1 MSLTPA
7 ETEILDKIEK
17 EGHDALA
24 ELHGCARCALMA
36 VADHIDVADKESI
49 DTALRAGITLS
60 GGIAGTRHHC
70 GALIGGIMAIGIAG
84 ISDSPRV
91 ANNEQKA
98 TATKAARAFYR
109 RFEREMGN
117 VYCRDLRE
125 IGLGRQFDTDD
136 PDEVE
141 KYKAAGGVEMCC
153 NLVGKGARM
162 AAETIL
168 EMRRE
173 SA

>member
-1 MSLTPA
+1 MTFTAA
-7 ETEILDKIEK
+7 ENEILDRIEK
-17 EGHDALA
+17 EGLEALP

-36 VADHIDVADKESI
+36 IADHVDLADRESI

-70 GALIGGIMAIGIAG
+70 GALLGGIMAIGIAG
-84 ISDSPRV
+84 MTDNPRV
-91 ANNEQKA
+91 ASNEQKA
-98 TATKAARAFYR
+98 TVTRAARDFYR

-136 PDEVE
+136 PDEVV
-141 KYKAAGGVEMCC
+141 KYKEAGGVEMCS

-168 EMRRE
+168 EMRRQF
-173 SA
+173 A